1 MTSKLLVFTFTLFY
15 TCFITSQTTYTENFD
30 TKGIPTSLPNGA
42 YWMFYNDIHP
52 SQTNWDAFI
61 PGDGNAYI
69 TVDADKTNDTD
80 ATFPYQALVF
90 GKINEN
96 HRLEVRM
103 KGAAVDGGLAAFI
116 FTYAETSPTIFNEVD
131 IEVVAQDLQSGIP
144 SHDILPPN
152 GWTDARFNTWRNA
165 NVNTEVPFKGSSKP
179 VVDAN
184 NNKKSL
190 IDGEFH
196 IYTIDWRSDQVDFYI
211 DTILQESFTST
222 IATGMSEVI
231 IGYRNLPW
239 AGDFRW
245 TGYHTMVIDYFKIE
259 PLSPILSTDNIG
271 LDSKISIYPNPI
283 RNEINIRISNDS
295 EIKKMEL
302 FSLISS
308 KVMEIKGLKNK
319 IDISDFPKGVYFLRT
334 EFDDGNVVTKK
345 VLKL

>member
-131 IEVVAQDLQSGIP
+131 IEVFSLDLQSGIP

-152 GWTDARFNTWRNA
+152 D
-165 NVNTEVPFKGSSKP
+165 
-179 VVDAN
+179 
-184 NNKKSL
+184 
-190 IDGEFH
+190 
-196 IYTIDWRSDQVDFYI
+196 
-211 DTILQESFTST
+211 
-222 IATGMSEVI
+222 
-231 IGYRNLPW
+231 
-239 AGDFRW
+239 
-245 TGYHTMVIDYFKIE
+245 
-259 PLSPILSTDNIG
+259 
-271 LDSKISIYPNPI
+271 
-283 RNEINIRISNDS
+283 
-295 EIKKMEL
+295 
-302 FSLISS
+302 
-308 KVMEIKGLKNK
+308 
-319 IDISDFPKGVYFLRT
+319 
-334 EFDDGNVVTKK
+334 
-345 VLKL
+345 